1 MNLHIF
7 CLGRKSDWWLN
18 IPLNQ
23 IKETCE
29 RKGANLF
36 NNLVDSVQN
45 LKEICKVKYAIIEK
59 EFWKS
64 YSNITLKFMLHEY
77 CYNDLDIRLAVLNM
91 INHVQS
97 CVKKRDRLKKS
108 TKQIVMRTIFG
119 TVCSTMELCKN
130 SQLNLKY
137 KKINLVFYSI
147 FCKFLLCI

>member
-1 MNLHIF
+1 M
-7 CLGRKSDWWLN
+7 
-18 IPLNQ
+18 
-23 IKETCE
+23 
-29 RKGANLF
+29 F